1 MHTCIRLSAAVAAAG
16 ILCHASAAQ
25 ITTPVDVT
33 VVNTPLPVTVG
44 NTALPIR
51 DVDNAARKA
60 FTATCSFEFL
70 SELAGSPS
78 CTLAT
83 VPSGV
88 VLVVETVA
96 GSFLIGTTAILR
108 RVEFQAG
115 AARYSLTVLPMP
127 LSTQIGGL
135 GANGDS
141 TSFTV
146 TQPLR
151 VYVPAGTQM
160 KAQILSGNA
169 IFVAASFTVSGYTV
183 SVP

>member
-16 ILCHASAAQ
+16 ILSHASAAQ

-115 AARYSLTVLPMP
+115 AAR
-127 LSTQIGGL
+127 
-135 GANGDS
+135 
-141 TSFTV
+141 
-146 TQPLR
+146 
-151 VYVPAGTQM
+151 
-160 KAQILSGNA
+160 
-169 IFVAASFTVSGYTV
+169 
-183 SVP
+183 